1 MVNVAGGPEAL
12 PSCSAAA
19 AAAGRASSPQ
29 GPVFASLSDSWGE
42 GVSHPEPE
50 HRAPQLQA
58 ESSSHSAAGSVSDD
72 DLGCVSPSFAPQLL
86 AGSCIAVRPPVA
98 DGLDPFF
105 CLLVTCF
112 CLPVACLLAVV
123 DFFCNKAKALACR
136 SWGMEGAEEFGE
148 FEVNVGGMLVPE
160 HEQAWRSCPA
170 DGACEEPSLG
180 CSWLKHSSRLF
191 TPGQSC

>member
-72 DLGCVSPSFAPQLL
+72 DLG
-86 AGSCIAVRPPVA
+86 
-98 DGLDPFF
+98 
-105 CLLVTCF
+105 
-112 CLPVACLLAVV
+112 
-123 DFFCNKAKALACR
+123 
-136 SWGMEGAEEFGE
+136 WGMEGAEEFGE